1 MIKNKAS
8 QFFITHEI
16 DEISTNLS
24 LAIKRD
30 NQELIRDFNQTM
42 KKIGREDDLLQR
54 TELLAHLNLLIM
66 TKLFTM
72 NKKQLSASLEN
83 KANV

>member
-1 MIKNKAS
+1 MNKTKSS
-8 QFFITHEI
+8 QFMTN
-16 DEISTNLS
+16 EISSNLS
-24 LAIKRD
+24 LAIKKD
-30 NQELIRDFNQTM
+30 DQELIRDFNQTI

-72 NKKQLSASLEN
+72 NKKQLSTSLEN